1 MSKKSKFNFSTEK
14 ISLDEQYILGS
25 DSGQMETRT
34 VNALFVEMQH
44 MEQHC
49 CEISEGQWITWC
61 DLCLRG
67 WSSVSSTQGNA
78 LITKCPPKIYLSKY
92 CPSEMPFPP
101 PSSSHCGKEGQP
113 PAYLLPTWWWGQ
125 QLGRKWEWVRFFS
138 PMSEKFDK
146 IPKLTFSPF
155 GENVNFGILSKLT
168 FHSLMKEKLLGN
180 KVNKC
185 PAANIANTNLIIWY
199 LYLFLYWMERP
210 QQDRF
215 VQALVEAIS
224 ACIPTIHILVLF
236 LSVRPGVY

>member
-1 MSKKSKFNFSTEK
+1 MGSGKKPRKMCGLLSKKWKFNFGTEK

-25 DSGQMETRT
+25 DSGQLETRT

-44 MEQHC
+44 MEQYC
-49 CEISEGQWITWC
+49 CEISEGQWLTWC

-138 PMSEKFDK
+138 PMSEKLS
-146 IPKLTFSPF
+146 LTKYQS
-155 GENVNFGILSKLT
+155 
-168 FHSLMKEKLLGN
+168 
-180 KVNKC
+180 
-185 PAANIANTNLIIWY
+185 
-199 LYLFLYWMERP
+199 
-210 QQDRF
+210 
-215 VQALVEAIS
+215 
-224 ACIPTIHILVLF
+224 
-236 LSVRPGVY
+236 